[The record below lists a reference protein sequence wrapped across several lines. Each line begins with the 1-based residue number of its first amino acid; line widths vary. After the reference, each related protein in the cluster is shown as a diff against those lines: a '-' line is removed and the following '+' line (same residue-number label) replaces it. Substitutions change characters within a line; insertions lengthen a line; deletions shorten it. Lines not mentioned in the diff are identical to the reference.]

1 MRSSVVA
8 VALAALCAGVVSVQ
22 AFDDSKYPDWSGD
35 GDWARLPNGIRASRR
50 VADRKRP

>member
-22 AFDDSKYPDWSGD
+22 AFDEFEISGLV
-35 GDWARLPNGIRASRR
+35 R
-50 VADRKRP
+50 